1 MLGSTRTTD
10 NLSLN
15 SLENNRNYFNM
26 NNLFLVTIS
35 TLVCLSAFVVNA
47 FEKSD
52 NFNEAYLSF
61 DVEQIKSHIKTLASD
76 EFGGREPS
84 TVFEQLTTNL
94 LVTEFK
100 KLGLT
105 PGNGDSYLQAVPMVS
120 ITSTPKTSLEI
131 ADIDFDY
138 PKNFVVSSR
147 KTEPHLSLK
156 NSDLVFVGYG
166 INAPEYQWNDYQDID
181 VKGKTVVI
189 LVNDPG
195 YARQNS
201 KIFNGNSMTYYGR
214 WIYKYE
220 EAARQG
226 AAGAIIVH
234 ETKPASYGWNVIES
248 SWTGA
253 LYHLPAKEA
262 NEPAI
267 DVEMWISYQKAKELF
282 KKASYDFELLKQQ
295 AAYHSFKALPLN
307 LTASIKVENA
317 IIEST
322 SNNVIATIEGS
333 NISDEHIV
341 YMAHWDHLGSTIVN
355 GKKEIYNGAHDNA
368 TGTAGLMHIANA
380 FKTLNKIPD
389 RSITFIAV
397 TAEEQG
403 RLGSRY
409 YANHPTIPLN
419 KIIGLI
425 NMDSLDISG
434 LKKDMTVVGFGKSQL
449 EDYLAIAAKRQNR
462 KLAPEQTPERGY
474 YYRSDHFSLAKKG
487 VPALSAGGGSIL
499 LNDEQIQI
507 NQEVKALIAKCYHQ
521 TCDQYN
527 EDWSFGS
534 MVAELQL
541 FFELGY
547 LLGNPKG
554 GLESNSLPE
563 YPNWHEGTEFKK
575 IRDKMMK

>member
-1 MLGSTRTTD
+1 MIK
-10 NLSLN
+10 NV
-15 SLENNRNYFNM
+15 
-26 NNLFLVTIS
+26 LVT
-35 TLVCLSAFVVNA
+35 LSALIFSSTFFVSA
-47 FEKSD
+47 FETSD

-61 DVEQIKSHIKTLASD
+61 DVDKIKSHVKTLASD

-84 TVFEQLTTNL
+84 TAGEQLTTNL

-105 PGNGDSYLQAVPMVS
+105 PGNGASYLQAVPMVS
-120 ITSTPKTSLEI
+120 ITSTPQTSLQI

-138 PKNFVVSSR
+138 PKNFVASSR
-147 KTEPHLSLK
+147 KIESHLNLE

-181 VKGKTVVI
+181 VNGKTVII

-195 YARQNS
+195 YSSQNS
-201 KIFNGNSMTYYGR
+201 KLFDGNTMTYYGR

-253 LYHLPAKEA
+253 QYHLPAKGV
-262 NEPAI
+262 NESAI
-267 DVEMWISYQKAKELF
+267 NVEMWISYEKAKELL
-282 KKASYDFELLKQQ
+282 KKSGHDFEILKQQ
-295 AAYHSFKALPLN
+295 AAYRGFKALPLN

-333 NISDEHIV
+333 NTSDEHVV
-341 YMAHWDHLGSTIVN
+341 YMAHWDHLGSTIID
-355 GKKEIYNGAHDNA
+355 GKTEIYNGAHDNA
-368 TGTAGLMHIANA
+368 TGTAGLIHIAKA

-419 KIIGLI
+419 KIIGLV

-462 KLAPEQTPERGY
+462 KITPEQTPERGY

-487 VPALSAGGGSIL
+487 VPALRAGGGSIL
-499 LNDEQIQI
+499 LNAEQIKI
-507 NQEVKALIAKCYHQ
+507 SEKVKALIAKCYHQ
-521 TCDQYN
+521 TCDEYN
-527 EDWSFGS
+527 KDWSWAS

-541 FFELGY
+541 FFEVGY
-547 LLGNPKG
+547 LLGNPKEG
-554 GLESNSLPE
+554 FDSNGLPE
-563 YPNWHEGTEFKK
+563 YPNWYEGTEFKET
-575 IRDKMMK
+575 RDKMMK

>member
-1 MLGSTRTTD
+1 
-10 NLSLN
+10 
-15 SLENNRNYFNM
+15 
-26 NNLFLVTIS
+26 VT
-35 TLVCLSAFVVNA
+35 LSALMLLFTCTVGAFV
-47 FEKSD
+47 KSD

-61 DVEQIKSHIKTLASD
+61 DLDKIKNHVKILSSD

-84 TVFEQLTTNL
+84 TVGEQRTTEL
-94 LVTEFK
+94 LATEFK

-105 PGNGDSYLQAVPMVS
+105 PGNGASYLQAVPMVS
-120 ITSTPKTSLEI
+120 ITSTPKESLKI
-131 ADIDFDY
+131 ADIDFEY
-138 PKNFVVSSR
+138 PKNFVASSR
-147 KTEPHLSLK
+147 KTEKQLHLN

-166 INAPEYQWNDYQDID
+166 INAPEYQWNDYQGED

-195 YARQNS
+195 YATKNP
-201 KIFNGNSMTYYGR
+201 KLFEGNTMTYYGR

-226 AAGAIIVH
+226 AAGAIIIH

-253 LYHLPAKEA
+253 QYHLPTKEV

-267 DVEMWISYQKAKELF
+267 DVEMWISYEKANELF
-282 KKASYDFELLKQQ
+282 KKAGHDFELVKQQ
-295 AAYHSFKALPLN
+295 AAHRGFKPLPLK
-307 LTASIKVENA
+307 LTASIKIDNV
-317 IIEST
+317 IVEST
-322 SNNVIATIEGS
+322 SDNVIATIKGS
-333 NISDEHIV
+333 KTSDEHVV
-341 YMAHWDHLGSTIVN
+341 YMAHWDHLGSTMVD

-368 TGTAGLMHIANA
+368 TGTAGLMHIAKA
-380 FKTLNKIPD
+380 FKTLNKISD

-419 KIIGLI
+419 KIVGLV
-425 NMDSLDISG
+425 NMDSLDITG
-434 LKKDMTVVGFGKSQL
+434 LKKDITVVGFGKSDL
-449 EDYLAIAAKRQNR
+449 EDYLAVAAKRQHR
-462 KLAPEQTPERGY
+462 VLTPEQTPERGY

-487 VPALSAGGGSIL
+487 VPALSAGGGSML
-499 LNDEQIQI
+499 LNAEQIII
-507 NQEVKALIAKCYHQ
+507 NEKVKALVAKCYHQ
-521 TCDQYN
+521 ICDEYN
-527 EDWSFGS
+527 EDWSWNS
-534 MVAELQL
+534 LVAELQI

-547 LLGNPKG
+547 LLGNPEKG
-554 GLESNSLPE
+554 SAYKHLPE

-575 IRDKMMK
+575 SRDAMMK